1 MAFYPKPYCEI
12 AESMKYA
19 CIEMSILELWANDG
33 KYDEKTD
40 EIIENLTYENV
51 IDKINSVNKSGIF
64 FIEKNF
70 TSMIS
75 DIKYDENGRIIG
87 AKATVMNWVRFI

>member
-1 MAFYPKPYCEI
+1 
-12 AESMKYA
+12 MKYA

-51 IDKINSVNKSGIF
+51 IDKINSVNMSGI
-64 FIEKNF
+64 
-70 TSMIS
+70 
-75 DIKYDENGRIIG
+75 
-87 AKATVMNWVRFI
+87 